1 MSNIFDC
8 VIIGGGPAGLTA
20 AIYLARF
27 RRKTVVLD
35 RGGSRAALIPKSH
48 NYPGFPDGIGG
59 KELLSR
65 LLLQAERY
73 GVEIRRGH
81 VTGVHMSGRDWRV
94 LGDGIDLLGRA
105 VLFATGVDNRRP
117 DLSDEVHEAALA
129 AGKLRYC
136 PICDGYEAGG
146 PAADARIGVVGAN
159 SHGVAEALF
168 LRHYTPQVT
177 LFTLEVCE
185 LDVKDRDKLD
195 RAGIVWDPRPVTR
208 YDFSGDAVRLEFAN
222 DSHTVVDTF
231 YPALGSQPNIE
242 LVKQLGITVDEE
254 NCVLTDKQQ
263 RLGLRGLYAAGDV
276 VSALDQMSVAM
287 GHAAIA
293 ATAMHND
300 LRERDDETSDF

>member
-8 VIIGGGPAGLTA
+8 VIIGGGPAGLSA

-65 LLLQAERY
+65 LLLQAESY
-73 GVEIRRGH
+73 GAEFRRGY
-81 VTGVHMSGRDWRV
+81 VTGIQMIGRDWRV
-94 LGDGIDLLGRA
+94 LGDGIDLVGRA
-105 VLFATGVDNRRP
+105 VLFATGVDNLRP

-177 LFTLEVCE
+177 LFTLEDCE
-185 LDVKDRDKLD
+185 LDAKDRDKLD
-195 RAGIVWDPRPVTR
+195 RAGIAWDPRPVTR

-222 DSHTVVDTF
+222 DSYTMVDTF

-242 LVKQLGITVDEE
+242 LVKQLGIRVDEE

-300 LRERDDETSDF
+300 LRERDGETLDS

>member
-20 AIYLARF
+20 AVYLARF

-59 KELLSR
+59 RELLSR
-65 LLLQAERY
+65 LLLQAEGY
-73 GVEIRRGH
+73 GAEFRPGH
-81 VTGVHMSGRDWRV
+81 VTGIQMTGRNWRV
-94 LGDGIDLLGRA
+94 LGDGIELVGRT

-185 LDVKDRDKLD
+185 LDLKDRNKLD
-195 RAGIVWDPRPVTR
+195 RAGIAWDPRPVTR

-222 DSHTVVDTF
+222 ESYTVVDTF

-242 LVKQLGITVDEE
+242 LVKQLGIRVDEE
-254 NCVLTDKQQ
+254 NCVLTDKEQ

-300 LRERDDETSDF
+300 LRERDGETSDF

>member
-1 MSNIFDC
+1 MSKLFDC
-8 VIIGGGPAGLTA
+8 VIIGGGPAGLSA

-35 RGGSRAALIPKSH
+35 SGGSRAALIPKSH

-59 KELLSR
+59 RELLSR
-65 LLLQAERY
+65 LVQQAEGY
-73 GVEIRRGH
+73 GAEFRRGN
-81 VTGVHMSGRDWRV
+81 VTRIEKADRDWRV
-94 LGDGIDLLGRA
+94 VGDGIDLVGRT
-105 VLFATGVDNRRP
+105 VLLATGVYNRRP

-146 PAADARIGVVGAN
+146 PAADARVGVLGAR

-168 LRHYTPQVT
+168 LRHYTPHVM
-177 LFTLEVCE
+177 LFTLEACE
-185 LDVKDRDKLD
+185 LHEKDRDELG
-195 RAGIVWDPRPVTR
+195 RAGIAWDPRPVTR
-208 YDFSGDAVRLEFAN
+208 YDFSGDAVRLEFA
-222 DSHTVVDTF
+222 DGSFAVVDTL
-231 YPALGSQPNIE
+231 YPALGSRPNIE
-242 LVKQLGITVDEE
+242 LAKQLGIRVDEE
-254 NCVLTDKQQ
+254 NCVLTDKEQ

-276 VSALDQMSVAM
+276 VSALDQLSVAA

-300 LRERDDETSDF
+300 LRERDGETSDS

>member
-1 MSNIFDC
+1 MPNTIDC

-35 RGGSRAALIPKSH
+35 RGNSRAALIPESH

-65 LLLQAERY
+65 LGLQAERHAA
-73 GVEIRRGH
+73 EIRRGH
-81 VTGVHMSGRDWRV
+81 VTRIEMSGRDWRV
-94 LGDGIDLLGRA
+94 LGDGIDLVARA
-105 VLFATGVDNRRP
+105 VLLATGVNDRRP
-117 DLSDEVHEAALA
+117 DLSDEIHEAALA

-136 PICDGYEAGG
+136 PICDGYEAAG

-159 SHGVAEALF
+159 SRGVAKALF
-168 LRHYTPQVT
+168 LRHYSPRMT

-185 LDVKDRDKLD
+185 LDVADRDKLD

-208 YDFSGDAVRLEFAN
+208 YDFSGDAVRLEVA
-222 DSHTVVDTF
+222 DDGHAVVDTL
-231 YPALGSQPNIE
+231 YPALGSLPNIE
-242 LVKQLGITVDEE
+242 LVQQLGIRVDDE
-254 NCVLTDKQQ
+254 NCVLVDKQQ

-276 VSALDQMSVAM
+276 VSALDQISVAM

-300 LRERDDETSDF
+300 LRERDGETSAS